1 MEPSLDG
8 LSISMY
14 QELSDVAYLLDDILQ
29 SCTLPPFD
37 ADIDEVGVLFHTV
50 LKCFIVLLL
59 GYPM

>member
-1 MEPSLDG
+1 
-8 LSISMY
+8 MY

-50 LKCFIVLLL
+50 LKCFIVLLP